1 MNQQILT
8 PAEIHVLLTRAQRA
22 DKRTIGPEDVQD
34 WHDAARMQRWTDLQL
49 CIDAVTAF
57 YSRAVKPGER
67 RPYLMPGDITAYV
80 REESRHPAR
89 FDRSQLEGAQP
100 ASNEDRAKAVA
111 LWASSVARKKR
122 VPPVDYAAAS

>member
-8 PAEIHVLLTRAQRA
+8 PAEVHALLTRAQRA

-49 CIDAVTAF
+49 CMDAVTAF

-67 RPYLMPGDITAYV
+67 RPYLMPGDVTAYV

-89 FDRSQLEGAQP
+89 FVRAELEGAQP
-100 ASNEDRAKAVA
+100 ASDAVKAA
-111 LWASSVARKKR
+111 AIAEWAAAMARKKR

>member
-22 DKRTIGPEDVQD
+22 DKRTIGPEDVED

-67 RPYLMPGDITAYV
+67 RPYLMPGDVTAYV
-80 REESRHPAR
+80 REEARQPAR
-89 FDRSQLEGAQP
+89 FNRAELDAARP
-100 ASNEDRAKAVA
+100 APNEARARAIQEFA
-111 LWASSVARKKR
+111 AAMARKKAI
-122 VPPVDYAAAS
+122 PPVDYAQAS